1 MAAPI
6 FNADDALAMAEQV
19 ERNGRAFYLRAA
31 EVAAEPEIKK
41 LLGDLAAWEE
51 GHQALF
57 AQLRAGLSDRE
68 KKATTFDPEGVN
80 ELYLQAMADTHVF
93 TTNADPAAIVADGED
108 PDQILLKA
116 LAFERDSIALFLG
129 IAKMVPERLGRDKVE
144 RIIEEEVGHIA
155 YLNRLRQKLRNA

>member
-1 MAAPI
+1 MPAAI

-155 YLNRLRQKLRNA
+155 YLNRLRHKLRNT

>member
-1 MAAPI
+1 MTAAI
-6 FNADDALAMAEQV
+6 FNADDALAVAEQV
-19 ERNGRAFYLRAA
+19 ERNGRAFYLKAA
-31 EVAAEPEIKK
+31 EVAAEPEVKK
-41 LLGDLAAWEE
+41 LLGDLAVWEE

-57 AQLRAGLSDRE
+57 AQMRADLSDQE

-93 TTNADPAAIVADGED
+93 TTAADPAALIADGED
-108 PDQILLKA
+108 PDQILTKA

-129 IAKMVPERLGRDKVE
+129 IARMVPQRLGRDKVE

-155 YLNRLRQKLRNA
+155 YLNRLRHKLRKA

>member
-1 MAAPI
+1 MTAAI
-6 FNADDALAMAEQV
+6 FNADDALAVAEQV
-19 ERNGRAFYLRAA
+19 ERNGRAFYLKAA
-31 EVAAEPEIKK
+31 EVAAEPEVKK
-41 LLGDLAAWEE
+41 LLGDLAVWEE

-57 AQLRAGLSDRE
+57 AQMRADLSDQE

-93 TTNADPAAIVADGED
+93 TTAADPAALIADGEA
-108 PDQILLKA
+108 PEEIIAKA

-129 IAKMVPERLGRDKVE
+129 IARMVPERLGRDKVE

-155 YLNRLRQKLRNA
+155 YLNRLRQKLRNT

>member
-1 MAAPI
+1 MTAAI
-6 FNADDALAMAEQV
+6 FNADDALAVAEQV

-31 EVAAEPEIKK
+31 EVAAEPETKK
-41 LLGDLAAWEE
+41 LLADLAVWEE

-57 AQLRAGLSDRE
+57 AQMRADLTEQE

-93 TTNADPAAIVADGED
+93 TTGTDPAALIADGED
-108 PDQILLKA
+108 PDQILVKA

-129 IAKMVPERLGRDKVE
+129 IARMVPERLGRDKVE
-144 RIIEEEVGHIA
+144 RIIEEEVSHIA
-155 YLNRLRQKLRNA
+155 YLNRLSKKLRSA

>member
-1 MAAPI
+1 MAIAI
-6 FNADDALAMAEQV
+6 FNADDALAVAEQV

-31 EVAAEPEIKK
+31 EVAEEPEARK
-41 LLGDLAAWEE
+41 LLSDLAVWEE

-57 AQLRAGLSDRE
+57 AQMRADLSDQE

-93 TTNADPAAIVADGED
+93 TTAADPAALIADGEA
-108 PDQILLKA
+108 PEEIIAKA

-129 IAKMVPERLGRDKVE
+129 IARMVPERLGRDKVE

-155 YLNRLRQKLRNA
+155 YLNRLSKKLRSA